1 MPSKKVTFG
10 FSESD
15 KPKEIKKLKK
25 YKTRDTETLTF
36 FAKEEG
42 GQYVPFATYVVTVDQ
57 TEPEPEPEKCQQ
69 GQHWDDILGKCVDD
83 VIEPPPQD
91 DEFINRFSFVGD
103 LDIDDDPNAQ
113 KKVDFIKSTGTKFF
127 ANGDYYADVDGSGDI
142 TKFTQ
147 VFDQLKPITVIVTK
161 GNHDDTEDGSSS
173 VAKAM
178 NQYFGWSPIAAS
190 KYVSEDGKYAII
202 GMDTQDGNITKQ
214 DGQQYLFV
222 KNTLE
227 SDEFK
232 NALYRF
238 VVLHKNL
245 VSAEGKHANLDDIR
259 EVYHPLFTQNKVSLV
274 IQAHDHN
281 MAVSKLIDGI
291 TYIVNGA
298 GGRSHYAIG
307 ENPATIEWSNDST
320 YGLGLIREHKTDS
333 NKIQIKF
340 VDFNG
345 KLIHSEVLNFG
356 PVVEPPTCPPG
367 QHLENGV
374 CVPDVVEPEPCPEG
388 QHRDPTTG
396 QCVDD
401 VIIPPPTGEV
411 LYDSNIDGKWNNGEA
426 RTVEDSEGNQS
437 ANGKGLY
444 TAASGNPRLHIDGN
458 GTATLEC
465 DDGHGRIYIKACN
478 HDAVLETEF
487 SILDASV
494 ENFSQKGRSRH
505 QSGGSPENRFGGI
518 GNAISRADVSMK
530 IEKYHNEHET
540 GKGFILQK
548 KLEVGK
554 WYKSRFTYKD
564 TNEGIYQKSEIDYND
579 GNGFILIGETTFKN
593 PPAYYTDKAKFM
605 EDSSIW
611 LRLNGAGRIAMKNVR
626 LTAI

>member
-15 KPKEIKKLKK
+15 KPQEIKKLKK

-42 GQYVPFATYVVTVDQ
+42 GQYVPFATYTVTVDS
-57 TEPEPEPEKCQQ
+57 TTPPPEPPTCPPGQHYDEQAEKCVP
-69 GQHWDDILGKCVDD
+69 DI
-83 VIEPPPQD
+83 IIPPPQD

-113 KKVDFIKSTGTKFF
+113 KKVDFIKATNTKFL

-161 GNHDDTEDGSSS
+161 GNHDDEEDGSSS

-178 NQYFGWSPIAAS
+178 TEYFGWGTIATG
-190 KYVSEDGKYAII
+190 KYVSEDGKYALI
-202 GMDTQDGNITKQ
+202 GMDTQDSNITKT
-214 DGQQYLFV
+214 DGEQYLFV

-281 MAVSKLIDGI
+281 MALSKLIDGI

-320 YGLGLIREHKTDS
+320 YGLGLIREHKTDA

-340 VDFNG
+340 VDFSG
-345 KLIHSEVLNFG
+345 KLIHSKVLNFG
-356 PVVEPPTCPPG
+356 PVVEPEPEP
-367 QHLENGV
+367 
-374 CVPDVVEPEPCPEG
+374 EPEPCPEG

-401 VIIPPPTGEV
+401 VIIPPTTGEV

-426 RTVEDSEGNQS
+426 RTVTDSEGNQS

-444 TAASGNPRLHIDGN
+444 TAASGSPKLVIDGQGV
-458 GTATLEC
+458 GTLTC
-465 DDGHGRIYIKACN
+465 GDGHGRIYIKATNYNC
-478 HDAVLETEF
+478 VLETEF
-487 SILDASV
+487 NLLDDTV
-494 ENFSQKGRSRH
+494 ENFSQKVRSRH
-505 QSGGSPENRFGGI
+505 QEGGSPENRFGGVGFTI
-518 GNAISRADVSMK
+518 ARPNVGHK
-530 IEKYHNEHET
+530 IEKFHNEHE
-540 GKGFILQK
+540 KGFDEILQK
-548 KLEVGK
+548 KLELNK
-554 WYKSRFTYKD
+554 WYKSRFTCQD
-564 TNEGIYQKSEIDYND
+564 VPEGILQRGEIDYND
-579 GNGFILIGETTFKN
+579 GNGFIKVSETVFKN
-593 PPAYYTDKAKFM
+593 PPAYYVDKNKFM
-605 EDSSIW
+605 EESYIW
-611 LRLNGAGRIAMKNVR
+611 LRLNGSGRIAMRNVR